1 MNVECYRRAV
11 KMTMHPDKRV
21 PVGRKIKN
29 GKRLYTAKYG
39 DELGTTNRQQHEEI
53 GRAFRAARMAG
64 VPESDC
70 PPISY
75 CTTRRLGGPDG
86 SPGSSVVVSLY
97 HTTCGVSGATMWV

>member
-1 MNVECYRRAV
+1 MAYPYKRA
-11 KMTMHPDKRV
+11 
-21 PVGRKIKN
+21 PVGRIIKEGN
-29 GKRLYTAKYG
+29 GVYNVKYFK
-39 DELGTTNRQQHEEI
+39 LGTAEREHHEEL

-64 VPESDC
+64 VDC